1 MNKKLFSLVLALLTA
16 LCLTGCGV
24 LDLFVETVEGSGE
37 SIVEKRE
44 LGSFN
49 AIEAHG
55 DFELYV
61 TQQNTG
67 IEVHAESNLIKYVQ
81 TYVEDQTLIIEIAD
95 TDGSSINLKPLKPIK
110 VYVKLV
116 RIISV
121 SLSGGVEFTSGQLVA
136 ENAEIN
142 ISLIEGS
149 LGKINAVR
157 TGVLNI
163 YLANGS
169 ELEIVDGK
177 VTEQTIKASQASK
190 YNAEWVKSDQTEI
203 VLSDGSEAT
212 IWAEETFNV
221 DLSGGSMAYYYGSP
235 NNLNEIRSKGNSDY
249 ISRGER

>member
-1 MNKKLFSLVLALLTA
+1 MKRIWVLIVLSSLAVVS
-16 LCLTGCGV
+16 LTGCAV
-24 LDLFVETVEGSGE
+24 LELFVETVEGSGE

-49 AIEAHG
+49 TIEAHG
-55 DFELYV
+55 DIELFV

-67 IEVHAESNLIKYVQ
+67 IEVHAESNLMKYVH

-116 RIISV
+116 RIIGV

-136 ENAEIN
+136 DNAEIN
-142 ISLIEGS
+142 LSLIEGS
-149 LGKINAVR
+149 KGKINAVR

-163 YLANGS
+163 YLAGGS
-169 ELEIVDGK
+169 ILEIVDGK
-177 VTEQTIKASQASK
+177 VTEQFIKASGGST
-190 YNAEWVKSDQTEI
+190 YSAEWVKSDVTEI
-203 VLSDGSEAT
+203 TLSDGSEAS
-212 IWAEETFNV
+212 IWAEDTFNV

-235 NNLNEIRSKGNSDY
+235 VHLNEIRSKGNSDY

>member
-1 MNKKLFSLVLALLTA
+1 MKRLWGLIVLSLLAIVS
-16 LCLTGCGV
+16 LTGCAV
-24 LDLFVETVEGSGE
+24 LKLFVETVEGSGE

-55 DFELYV
+55 DIELFV

-67 IEVHAESNLIKYVQ
+67 IEVHAESNLMKYIH

-116 RIISV
+116 RIIGV

-136 ENAEIN
+136 DNAEIN
-142 ISLIEGS
+142 LSLIEGS
-149 LGKINAVR
+149 TGKINAVR

-163 YLANGS
+163 YLADGS

-177 VTEQTIKASQASK
+177 VTEQYIKASGSSK
-190 YNAEWVKSDQTEI
+190 YSAEWVQSDVTEI
-203 VLSDGSEAT
+203 ILSDGSEVS
-212 IWAEETFNV
+212 IWAEDTFNV

-235 NNLNEIRSKGNSDY
+235 VHLNEIRSKGNSDY

>member
-1 MNKKLFSLVLALLTA
+1 MKKWMCFLALA
-16 LCLTGCGV
+16 LIAAVGMTGCEV
-24 LDLFVETVEGSGE
+24 LELFVETVEGSGE

-61 TQQNTG
+61 TQENAG
-67 IEVHAESNLIKYVQ
+67 IEVHAESNLLKYVH
-81 TYVEDQTLIIEIAD
+81 TYVEDQTLIVEIAD

-116 RIISV
+116 HIISV

-142 ISLIEGS
+142 ISLIEDS
-149 LGKINAVR
+149 QGKINAVR
-157 TGVLNI
+157 TGVLNV
-163 YLANGS
+163 YLASGS
-169 ELEIVDGK
+169 ELEIVDGN
-177 VTEQTIKASQASK
+177 VTEQFIKACEGSK
-190 YNAEWVKSDQTEI
+190 YMAEWVKSELTEI
-203 VLSDGSEAT
+203 ALSGGSEAT
-212 IWAEETFNV
+212 VWAEETFNV

-235 NNLNEIRSKGNSDY
+235 NNLNEIRSKGESDY
-249 ISRGER
+249 LSRGER